1 MSPMIT
7 AEQVSSLRR
16 RTGVSISAVKSALE
30 EAKGDEEKAIE
41 ILRKRGEAQAVKK
54 SDREQREGSMFLE
67 RSGSKVALVHLACET
82 DFVVRGEDFQNAGKT
97 LANTAVTLGADA
109 ARTEAATLMPT
120 LVSKLG
126 ENITFVD
133 AVVKEG
139 AVLGTYVHS
148 NAKIGVIVT
157 LDTGTEDA
165 AKDVAMHAA
174 AMAPKVVSPD
184 EVSPEAVE
192 KEKEVW
198 REALKREGK
207 PEAMF
212 EKIMIGKEK
221 KFREESAL
229 LKQPFVKDPT
239 KTVEQYLSGAKV
251 TGYVRLSVS

>member
-1 MSPMIT
+1 MSIT

-30 EAKGDEEKAIE
+30 EAQGNEEKAIE
-41 ILRKRGEAQAVKK
+41 ILRKRGIAQAVKK
-54 SDREQREGSMFLE
+54 GDREQKEGSMFME
-67 RSGSKVALVHLACET
+67 QSGKKVALVHLACET
-82 DFVVRGEDFQNAGKT
+82 DFVARGEDFQKAGQALAKT
-97 LANTAVTLGADA
+97 ALAKGVDA
-109 ARTEAATLMPT
+109 AKKEAEALMPG
-120 LVSKLG
+120 LVSKLS
-126 ENITFVD
+126 ENITLAD
-133 AVVKEG
+133 VVVMEG

-157 LDTGTEDA
+157 LDKGTEEA

-174 AMAPKVVSPD
+174 AMAPRVVSPD
-184 EVSPEAVE
+184 EVGPDLVE

-212 EKIMIGKEK
+212 DKIMIGKEK

-239 KTVEQYLSGAKV
+239 KTIEQYLNGAKV
-251 TGYVRLSVS
+251 TGYVRLSVA